1 MSLNETAL
9 ACLNR
14 NRLLYLNMLEVLRR
28 GSAELLWAGEG
39 GVLLYDRGSGAY
51 MLTARDRAAL
61 DGMLPLLPA
70 DCDLLVGHDLWYRD
84 ELAGRFGLW
93 KEELCVQA
101 AWMAP
106 EPPEAPAFGGELRL
120 LGEEWAPYVC
130 EHYSKSDI
138 GGLEHIRQA
147 IGAGMLGAFVDGT
160 LAGFAG
166 FHGEG
171 SIGLLEVLPAYRR
184 RGLGEALL
192 RGGGAAGAGAGAVC
206 LWPGAYRQRPL
217 PGPPE
222 KGGHD
227 GRPGTALL
235 AVSQIKSHLGRPE
248 AFNRPF

>member
-1 MSLNETAL
+1 
-9 ACLNR
+9 
-14 NRLLYLNMLEVLRR
+14 
-28 GSAELLWAGEG
+28 
-39 GVLLYDRGSGAY
+39 
-51 MLTARDRAAL
+51 
-61 DGMLPLLPA
+61 MLPLLPA

-160 LAGFAG
+160 LAGSTARAPSAFWRCC
-166 FHGEG
+166 
-171 SIGLLEVLPAYRR
+171 PPT
-184 RGLGEALL
+184 
-192 RGGGAAGAGAGAVC
+192 AAGAWGKRCSGGRCGWRWSGGSMPLARC
-206 LWPGAYRQRPL
+206 LSTTPPPWPSRKRWA
-217 PGPPE
+217 
-222 KGGHD
+222 
-227 GRPGTALL
+227 
-235 AVSQIKSHLGRPE
+235 
-248 AFNRPF
+248 

>member
-28 GSAELLWAGEG
+28 GSAELLYAGEG

-101 AWMAP
+101 AWTAP

-120 LGEEWAPYVC
+120 LG
-130 EHYSKSDI
+130 
-138 GGLEHIRQA
+138 GGV
-147 IGAGMLGAFVDGT
+147 G
-160 LAGFAG
+160 
-166 FHGEG
+166 
-171 SIGLLEVLPAYRR
+171 P
-184 RGLGEALL
+184 L
-192 RGGGAAGAGAGAVC
+192 R
-206 LWPGAYRQRPL
+206 L
-217 PGPPE
+217 
-222 KGGHD
+222 
-227 GRPGTALL
+227 
-235 AVSQIKSHLGRPE
+235 
-248 AFNRPF
+248 

>member
-106 EPPEAPAFGGELRL
+106 EPPEAPAFGGELHL

-192 RGGGAAGAGAGAVC
+192 RGAVR
-206 LWPGAYRQRPL
+206 LALERGQYAFGQVLIDNAPSLALQKKVGMTLSEQPL
-217 PGPPE
+217 YWLF
-222 KGGHD
+222 
-227 GRPGTALL
+227 R
-235 AVSQIKSHLGRPE
+235 R
-248 AFNRPF
+248 

>member
-101 AWMAP
+101 AWTAP
-106 EPPEAPAFGGELRL
+106 ELSRRPGRTAPLSTGRSGRPARPGTRGRGPPAGHSP
-120 LGEEWAPYVC
+120 
-130 EHYSKSDI
+130 
-138 GGLEHIRQA
+138 QA
-147 IGAGMLGAFVDGT
+147 A
-160 LAGFAG
+160 
-166 FHGEG
+166 
-171 SIGLLEVLPAYRR
+171 
-184 RGLGEALL
+184 
-192 RGGGAAGAGAGAVC
+192 GGASH
-206 LWPGAYRQRPL
+206 P
-217 PGPPE
+217 
-222 KGGHD
+222 
-227 GRPGTALL
+227 GRPGP
-235 AVSQIKSHLGRPE
+235 GR
-248 AFNRPF
+248 

>member
-101 AWMAP
+101 DWMAP

-192 RGGGAAGAGAGAVC
+192 RGAVR
-206 LWPGAYRQRPL
+206 LALERGQYAFGQVLIDNAPSLALQKKVGMTVAREPL
-217 PGPPE
+217 YWLF
-222 KGGHD
+222 
-227 GRPGTALL
+227 R
-235 AVSQIKSHLGRPE
+235 R
-248 AFNRPF
+248 

>member
-39 GVLLYDRGSGAY
+39 GVLLSDRGSGAS

-93 KEELCVQA
+93 KVELCVQA

-147 IGAGMLGAFVDGT
+147 IGAGMRHAHLV
-160 LAGFAG
+160 
-166 FHGEG
+166 
-171 SIGLLEVLPAYRR
+171 SLPFQAI
-184 RGLGEALL
+184 L
-192 RGGGAAGAGAGAVC
+192 
-206 LWPGAYRQRPL
+206 
-217 PGPPE
+217 
-222 KGGHD
+222 
-227 GRPGTALL
+227 
-235 AVSQIKSHLGRPE
+235 
-248 AFNRPF
+248 

>member
-1 MSLNETAL
+1 
-9 ACLNR
+9 
-14 NRLLYLNMLEVLRR
+14 
-28 GSAELLWAGEG
+28 
-39 GVLLYDRGSGAY
+39 
-51 MLTARDRAAL
+51 
-61 DGMLPLLPA
+61 MLPLLPA

-184 RGLGEALL
+184 RAWGK
-192 RGGGAAGAGAGAVC
+192 RCSGGRCGWRWSGGSMPLARC
-206 LWPGAYRQRPL
+206 LSTTPPPWPSRKRWA
-217 PGPPE
+217 
-222 KGGHD
+222 
-227 GRPGTALL
+227 
-235 AVSQIKSHLGRPE
+235 
-248 AFNRPF
+248 

>member
-28 GSAELLWAGEG
+28 GSAELLYAGEG

-101 AWMAP
+101 AWTAP
-106 EPPEAPAFGGELRL
+106 EPPGAPAFGGELHL
-120 LGEEWAPYVC
+120 LGEEWAPYV
-130 EHYSKSDI
+130 Y
-138 GGLEHIRQA
+138 GW
-147 IGAGMLGAFVDGT
+147 AGC
-160 LAGFAG
+160 
-166 FHGEG
+166 
-171 SIGLLEVLPAYRR
+171 I
-184 RGLGEALL
+184 
-192 RGGGAAGAGAGAVC
+192 
-206 LWPGAYRQRPL
+206 
-217 PGPPE
+217 
-222 KGGHD
+222 
-227 GRPGTALL
+227 
-235 AVSQIKSHLGRPE
+235 
-248 AFNRPF
+248 

>member
-14 NRLLYLNMLEVLRR
+14 NRLLY
-28 GSAELLWAGEG
+28 
-39 GVLLYDRGSGAY
+39 DRGSGAY
-51 MLTARDRAAL
+51 MLTARDRATL

-192 RGGGAAGAGAGAVC
+192 RGRCGWRWSGGSMPLARC
-206 LWPGAYRQRPL
+206 LSTTPPPWPSRKRWA
-217 PGPPE
+217 
-222 KGGHD
+222 
-227 GRPGTALL
+227 
-235 AVSQIKSHLGRPE
+235 
-248 AFNRPF
+248 

>member
-147 IGAGMLGAFVDGT
+147 IGAGRD
-160 LAGFAG
+160 AG
-166 FHGEG
+166 
-171 SIGLLEVLPAYRR
+171 GLSGLPR
-184 RGLGEALL
+184 RGLHRPSGGAARLPPPGPGGSAAP
-192 RGGGAAGAGAGAVC
+192 GGGAAGAGAGAVC

>member
-28 GSAELLWAGEG
+28 GSAELLYAGEG

-101 AWMAP
+101 AW
-106 EPPEAPAFGGELRL
+106 
-120 LGEEWAPYVC
+120 
-130 EHYSKSDI
+130 
-138 GGLEHIRQA
+138 
-147 IGAGMLGAFVDGT
+147 T
-160 LAGFAG
+160 
-166 FHGEG
+166 G
-171 SIGLLEVLPAYRR
+171 S
-184 RGLGEALL
+184 
-192 RGGGAAGAGAGAVC
+192 GAAGGAG
-206 LWPGAYRQRPL
+206 LRRGAAPFGGGVGPL
-217 PGPPE
+217 
-222 KGGHD
+222 
-227 GRPGTALL
+227 RL
-235 AVSQIKSHLGRPE
+235 
-248 AFNRPF
+248 